1 MKDKSY
7 IVLFFFTILLV
18 FSLCGL
24 ENVCSALEREIEFG
38 ILEKGDISG
47 YCEEAYFVVEN
58 EADWVRVWERH
69 TLIFE
74 PREPP
79 PSIDFSRNIVVCAFM
94 GQCPTTGYSIDVE
107 RIWTDGKQVFVEVVK
122 RGLPESF
129 AVGQMITCP
138 YVMILVEKTGMP
150 FVFNIINEDV
160 PKYVLTEFFS
170 LALWITL
177 LAAFVVVLV
186 LKAQNCK

>member
-1 MKDKSY
+1 M
-7 IVLFFFTILLV
+7 
-18 FSLCGL
+18 
-24 ENVCSALEREIEFG
+24 
-38 ILEKGDISG
+38 
-47 YCEEAYFVVEN
+47 
-58 EADWVRVWERH
+58 RVWERH

-74 PREPP
+74 PMEPP

-107 RIWTDGKQVFVEVVK
+107 RIWTDGEQVFVEVVK
-122 RGLPESF
+122 RGPAEGF

-150 FVFNIINEDV
+150 FVFNIIDEEV